1 MVNICSAKS
10 FNFSL
15 CATREITWDDL
26 STDFLRW
33 MVHPQSQTP
42 SATIAMLVMCLE
54 ANWPLFALGLRLIS
68 VGKHKCLRSSIY
80 PIYRY
85 CMFLPVHPV
94 DIRVHGDFTKSPNH
108 GDKLSKNSV
117 KINLKWYDR
126 PTYQSKSYMLVNI
139 TIYFNRL
146 TYITCWWF
154 GSFFMFPYIG
164 NNNPIWL
171 IFFRGV
177 ETTNQIISH
186 YTFNISQW
194 NGWFNPHMS
203 KFVADIAQMPNKKLS
218 VCPEITHTS

>member
-1 MVNICSAKS
+1 MRSHEMIWARI
-10 FNFSL
+10 FWGEWF
-15 CATREITWDDL
+15 TR
-26 STDFLRW
+26 S
-33 MVHPQSQTP
+33 HTP

-126 PTYQSKSYMLVNI
+126 PTYQSKSCMLVNI

-194 NGWFNPHMS
+194 NGWFNPLWKILVKCKIKIQKS
-203 KFVADIAQMPNKKLS
+203 LGIYDTWISNDN
-218 VCPEITHTS
+218 